1 MGRHFYRITLN
12 SMITYLAVSAL
23 NPAVAAA
30 QPSKG
35 QVVHF
40 CGGNDF
46 QLDQPY
52 PDPFRNRRYN
62 RSFAKNLNV
71 GEPRTVRMIY
81 FLPNDRPYR
90 AEVVQRMKDEIRKIQ
105 TFYAEQMNAR
115 GHGDVSFR
123 FETDHEG
130 EPTVHHV
137 DGVDPDSHYLYGT
150 VNVVLDEIQTAF
162 NLNGNIYLIVIDN
175 SIGTLSLRE
184 SFPDVG
190 VGSRLGK
197 NGGYAL
203 VPDEFTFQSAAHE
216 LGHAFGLQHDFN
228 DGAYLMSYGPGQNR
242 LSPCHAEYL
251 SVQPYFNSQYITM
264 AEQSSTIEFVSP
276 RTYPPGSQRIPVRL
290 KVSNSEGIHQ
300 VLLFVRALEPNF
312 VGAYLE
318 VKACRGLAGE
328 QDSVVEF
335 YYDGVIPSKDWTSL
349 SYPTVHTIHVH
360 VVDMG
365 GNVTSTVFELAET
378 SPHHV
383 ASVGQ
388 LDAGSAVA
396 FSPDGM
402 VLAAGTGETVRLWD
416 VVTQQNVSSFKH
428 EDDYTSGVG
437 AVSFSR
443 NGRSV
448 AAIGVDTVTAWDVTT
463 GRIISNLRHTSSLR
477 SVSFSPNTTTVAASG
492 SDGTVLLWNVATQQI
507 IGTLQGHTSEV
518 ATVAFS
524 HDGTTLASGS
534 MDRTVKLWDTMAR
547 VNFAT
552 LGHTS
557 GVCSV
562 AFSSNGTFLAS
573 GTDDGT
579 VDLWNATGWMRT
591 RLRAVEEIDIPDPNL
606 RAVVA
611 TTIGVP
617 LSMPIFRANM
627 ETLLRLNANGVSI
640 DNLTGLESTTKL
652 NTLDLTN
659 NNVSDISAIAG
670 LATLRKLNLGQ
681 NKISDIWAV
690 TGLVN
695 LTSLNLGNNSISG
708 ISAVANLTNLTVLN
722 LYNNSVSDI
731 SAIANLDRLKRLQ
744 LQNNSISDISP
755 LVANMGL
762 GVGDTI
768 YVEGNLLNY
777 PSIHTHIPTLQAKGV
792 DVSFNG
798 RTPARLVKISG
809 DQYGFPATP
818 LSYPLV
824 VEVQDEHGI
833 AFAGVPVTF
842 AVDAGAGTLS
852 TTVTTTKADGKAE
865 CKLMLGPILETNTVS
880 VSANEIETKVT
891 FTAVA
896 KEEVII
902 PDYNLYAAVETT
914 LKVAQ
919 ADGIVPS
926 MIATLTNLDARN
938 ASISDL
944 TGLKFAANL
953 TSLNLEGN
961 SVSDISALTGLTDL
975 KWLNLRV
982 NNISG
987 ISTIGKLTNL
997 TVLDLSNNSVS
1008 NISAV
1013 EGLDNLT
1020 WLNLQNNSITD
1031 ISPLVANTGLGDGDT
1046 VYVGGNRLN
1055 YVSIHTHIPT
1065 LRTRG
1070 VNVFYSYHTPA
1081 R

>member
-1 MGRHFYRITLN
+1 
-12 SMITYLAVSAL
+12 
-23 NPAVAAA
+23 
-30 QPSKG
+30 
-35 QVVHF
+35 
-40 CGGNDF
+40 
-46 QLDQPY
+46 
-52 PDPFRNRRYN
+52 
-62 RSFAKNLNV
+62 
-71 GEPRTVRMIY
+71 
-81 FLPNDRPYR
+81 
-90 AEVVQRMKDEIRKIQ
+90 MKDEIRKIQ
-105 TFYAEQMNAR
+105 TFYAEQMNAH

-123 FETDHEG
+123 FETDDEG

-184 SFPDVG
+184 SLPDVG

-251 SVQPYFNSQYITM
+251 SVQPYFNSQYITK

-365 GNVTSTVFELAET
+365 GNVTSTVFGLAET

-388 LDAGSAVA
+388 LDGGSAVA
-396 FSPDGM
+396 FTPDGM

-428 EDDYTSGVG
+428 EDDYASGVG

-492 SDGTVLLWNVATQQI
+492 SDGTVQLWNVATQQKIGTLDGHMSNVSSVAFSHDGKTLASGSSDRTIKLWDLETQQEIADFEGHMFAVTSVAFSRDGTTIASGSADRTVLLWNVATQQI

-902 PDYNLYAAVETT
+902 PDYNLYTAVETT

-1013 EGLDNLT
+1013 EGLDKLT